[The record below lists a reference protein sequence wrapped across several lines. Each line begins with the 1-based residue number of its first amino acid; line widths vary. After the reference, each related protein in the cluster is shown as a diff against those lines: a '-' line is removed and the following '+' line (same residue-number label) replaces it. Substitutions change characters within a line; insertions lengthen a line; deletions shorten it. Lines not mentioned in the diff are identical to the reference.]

1 MKSTIQD
8 KMRCAGVAYQQFL
21 IALSTDQESLEQA
34 RTVFVQHFDLM
45 LSQQSNIVA
54 SQLGKEAE
62 FLQDCIALQQ
72 KIQRFYSRF
81 ERFYIRVFKQFREQ
95 HSHLISKDSKMAFD
109 SWLQMFDSEYLEFLR
124 QESVCREYAEI
135 LGDITQ
141 LAHKPTAQVG

>member
-1 MKSTIQD
+1 
-8 KMRCAGVAYQQFL
+8 MRCAGVAYQQFL

-135 LGDITQ
+135 LGDITL